1 MDNNVKFE
9 AKEIALR
16 VDQIVQELSKLLLS
30 NDTPELDKLQENLLQ
45 DIKNYQE
52 SDALTVAF
60 VGQYNAGKSTTI
72 SALTGRRDIR
82 IDSDVATDKTSS
94 YDWNGIKIVDTPG
107 LFADRED
114 HDDITYNA
122 IARADLIVFC
132 LTYMLFDSI
141 TVANFKKLA
150 YENGYRWKMM
160 LLVNK
165 MSDEA
170 GESDQKIANYTESLA
185 TALSPYN
192 LNEFPLSFIDA
203 RDYCEGCDSDDEL
216 LQEISFF
223 PEFINTLNKFLR
235 DKGALAKLDTPIRIA
250 LGCLDEAKSIIHRD
264 KVKDDTFFELLNRLK
279 RRADKSR
286 SHLAT
291 NVSGI
296 SIDMCRKIIAEGAQ
310 FADCI
315 GKEQNL
321 ESKAELY
328 LNNVKKF
335 IQEASDEI
343 QHKVEEEIHTMQEE
357 IDKLNRSDLFLA
369 FQAKLE
375 AAESNRGSMSDFD
388 LVTLREQVEGF
399 RDISKELKIAII
411 AGFGIEAIDEL
422 FGLEELFFGGAET
435 FLGIGGLLDFLGPVV
450 AITGLFM
457 EGKKLFQKQEIDQKV
472 IAARDEVRRKFDE
485 IARESEKNFEGKLK
499 NFEEQFYGK
508 IDNLV
513 SEAKHKEEEEI
524 AASSDIMKKLL
535 VVEKKLEDLR
545 KHIPRAGV

>member
-1 MDNNVKFE
+1 MDINVKFE
-9 AKEIALR
+9 AKEISLR
-16 VDQIVQELSKLLLS
+16 VDQIVKELSELLLK

-45 DIKNYQE
+45 DIKGQQE

-94 YDWNGIKIVDTPG
+94 YDWNGIKIIDTPG

-122 IARADLIVFC
+122 IARADLLVFC

-150 YENGYRWKMM
+150 YENKYQWKMM

-185 TALSPYN
+185 VALKPNN
-192 LNEFPLSFIDA
+192 LNEFSLSFIDA

-235 DKGALAKLDTPIRIA
+235 DKGSLAKLDTPIRIA
-250 LGCLDEAKSIIHRD
+250 LGCLDDAKSIIHRD

-286 SHLAT
+286 SHLAIHVT
-291 NVSGI
+291 DI
-296 SIDMCRKIIAEGAQ
+296 SVDMYGKIITEGDHL
-310 FADCI
+310 ADCI
-315 GKEQNL
+315 GKDKNL
-321 ESKAELY
+321 ESKVEFH
-328 LNNVKKF
+328 LNNVRQF
-335 IQEASDEI
+335 IQEANVSV
-343 QHKVEEEIHTMQEE
+343 QHKVEEEIRTIQEE
-357 IDKLNRSDLFLA
+357 VDKLKRSDLFLA
-369 FQAKLE
+369 FQSRLE
-375 AAESNRGSMSDFD
+375 AAEENKVSMSDFD
-388 LVTLREQVEGF
+388 LARLREQVEAF
-399 RDISKELKIAII
+399 RDISKETTII
-411 AGFGIEAIDEL
+411 FGGLGIEAIDTL

-435 FLGIGGLLDFLGPVV
+435 FLDLGGLLDFLGPVV
-450 AITGLFM
+450 AIAGGIMAIT
-457 EGKKLFQKQEIDQKV
+457 KLTKQQEIDEKV
-472 IAARDEVRRKFDE
+472 ISARLEVQRKFAE
-485 IARESEKNFEGKLK
+485 IARESEKNFKDKLK

-508 IDNLV
+508 IYNLV
-513 SEAKHKEEEEI
+513 SEAKRKEEEEI
-524 AASSDIMKKLL
+524 AASSDIMKNLIAI
-535 VVEKKLEDLR
+535 EKKLEIVRRDLASMSR
-545 KHIPRAGV
+545 

>member
-1 MDNNVKFE
+1 MDTNVKFE
-9 AKEIALR
+9 AKEISLR
-16 VDQIVQELSKLLLS
+16 VDQVVQELSELLLK

-45 DIKNYQE
+45 DIKEQQE

-94 YDWNGIKIVDTPG
+94 YDWNGIKIIDTPG

-122 IARADLIVFC
+122 IARADLLVFC

-141 TVANFKKLA
+141 TAANFKKLA

-185 TALSPYN
+185 EALKPYR
-192 LNEFPLSFIDA
+192 LNDFPLSFIDA

-223 PEFINTLNKFLR
+223 PEFVNTLNKFLR
-235 DKGALAKLDTPIRIA
+235 DKGTLAKLDTPIRIA

-279 RRADKSR
+279 RRADKSC

-291 NVSGI
+291 HVSDI
-296 SIDMCRKIIAEGAQ
+296 SIDMYAKIITEGDCL
-310 FADCI
+310 ADCI
-315 GKEQNL
+315 GKDQNL
-321 ESKAELY
+321 ESRVEIHLT
-328 LNNVKKF
+328 NVRQF
-335 IQEASDEI
+335 IQEANGSI
-343 QHKVEEEIHTMQEE
+343 QDKVEEEIQIMQEE

-369 FQAKLE
+369 FQSRLE
-375 AAESNRGSMSDFD
+375 AAEDNRVSMSDFD
-388 LVTLREQVEGF
+388 LAMLREQVEGF
-399 RDISKELKIAII
+399 RDISKELKVVA
-411 AGFGIEAIDEL
+411 AGFGIEAIDTL
-422 FGLEELFFGGAET
+422 FGLEELFLGGAET
-435 FLGIGGLLDFLGPVV
+435 FLGLGGLLDFLGPVV
-450 AITGLFM
+450 AITGGIMAFTKM
-457 EGKKLFQKQEIDQKV
+457 TKKQEIDEKV
-472 IAARDEVRRKFDE
+472 ISARIEVQRKFAE
-485 IARESEKNFEGKLK
+485 IARESEKNFKEKLK
-499 NFEEQFYGK
+499 NFEDKFYGK
-508 IDNLV
+508 IYNLV
-513 SEAKHKEEEEI
+513 SEAKRKEEEEI
-524 AASSDIMKKLL
+524 ASSSEIMKNLL
-535 VVEKKLEDLR
+535 VIEKKLEIVRRDLASMIR
-545 KHIPRAGV
+545 